1 MTDNDIRKLI
11 ERFMAGQTSLDE
23 ERRLAEYFRTHDVP
37 EEWND
42 YKRMFA
48 WFDEGMPLVEKQ
60 AEKPIAKLATGHY
73 AKCLWCAMAAAAVAT
88 LLIIMA
94 WPKGA
99 QDGTAGIAPPQVAH
113 ETSTPTA
120 TTDTLEADT
129 SIVSRPRTKRRKPRM
144 RRDTYKIMPPKTY
157 LADRRD
163 SVTEAESLL
172 AEQKINE
179 MLQQQEDSLMKLEE
193 LYRRMDVGIDIY
205 TIALENYDFEEEE
218 DYY

>member
-1 MTDNDIRKLI
+1 MTDNEIRKQL

-48 WFDEGMPLVEKQ
+48 WFDEGMPFTGKQ
-60 AEKPIAKLATGHY
+60 AEKPDSKRGARQY
-73 AKCLWCAMAAAAVAT
+73 AKWLWCAMAAAAVAA
-88 LLIIMA
+88 LLIIME
-94 WPKGA
+94 WPKGV
-99 QDGTAGIAPPQVAH
+99 QDGTAGIAPPQIAH
-113 ETSTPTA
+113 KTSTPTT
-120 TTDTLEADT
+120 TTDSLEADT
-129 SIVSRPRTKRRKPRM
+129 TIVSRPQTKRRKPRM

-179 MLQQQEDSLMKLEE
+179 ILQQQEDSLMKLEE
-193 LYRRMDVGIDIY
+193 QYRCMDIGIDIY

-218 DYY
+218 EYY